1 MDSLIH
7 SFLQTLSIPWI
18 GLSSVGILSFLSAT
32 LIPFSSEA
40 VFFGYLVKFP
50 ENVWALIGV
59 ATVGNSLGGAFNW
72 GLGYFSKKTKNAFKK
87 ETNSLPKSRWI
98 NYLERWGSKS
108 LLFSWLPF
116 VGDPLTVVAGWSH
129 WRFWPCLIYMT
140 IGKCLRYVVIAY
152 FFILSSH

>member
-59 ATVGNSLGGAFNW
+59 ATVGNSLGGHLTGGWDIF
-72 GLGYFSKKTKNAFKK
+72 LKRPKMHSKKKQT
-87 ETNSLPKSRWI
+87 PHPSRA
-98 NYLERWGSKS
+98 GS
-108 LLFSWLPF
+108 
-116 VGDPLTVVAGWSH
+116 
-129 WRFWPCLIYMT
+129 I
-140 IGKCLRYVVIAY
+140 I
-152 FFILSSH
+152 